1 MISLNTNVSA
11 MNSSRLLNITNAS
24 LEKTTERLSSGLR
37 INRAAD
43 DASGLF
49 AAESLTST
57 IRGNQAASGNIQSA
71 VALAGVADAGLAG
84 LTDVLQRMRELA
96 VAGNNELLTTDQR
109 NALSSEYISLRATI
123 TQMINS
129 VTWGGSAVLGGT
141 FADAQ
146 LQVGSVIGAIATVDI
161 ANYSATAL
169 PGTANLSSTANASAA
184 VTQIDTALTTVNN
197 GRAQIGSQISALE
210 YQKAAIDSAV
220 VAAADARSR
229 IRDAD
234 VATEVSNLVRQQ
246 ILQQAGASA
255 LSAANFSA
263 QFVLQLLK

>member
-1 MISLNTNVSA
+1 MISLNTNASA
-11 MNSSRLLNITNAS
+11 LNSARLLNVTNNS
-24 LEKTTERLSSGLR
+24 LAKTTERLSSGLR

-43 DASGLF
+43 DPSGLF

-71 VALAGVADAGLAG
+71 IALAGVADAGLSG

-96 VAGNNELLTTDQR
+96 ISAHNELLTTDQR
-109 NALSSEYISLRATI
+109 NALSSEYIALRATI

-129 VTWGGSAVLGGT
+129 TTWGGSAVLGGT

-146 LQVGSVIGAIATVDI
+146 LQVGSVVGAIATLDI
-161 ANYSATAL
+161 ANYSASAL
-169 PGTANLSSTANASAA
+169 PGTANLGTTALASAA
-184 VTQIDTALTTVNN
+184 VGQIDTALTTINN
-197 GRAQIGSQISALE
+197 GRAEIGAQISALE
-210 YQKAAIDSAV
+210 HQKASVDTAV
-220 VAAADARSR
+220 VAATDSRSR

-234 VATEVSNLVRQQ
+234 VAAEVSNLVRQQ
-246 ILQQAGASA
+246 IMQQAGASA

-263 QFVLQLLK
+263 QFVLSLLQ